1 MINLNNTAF
10 IFPGQGSQRVGMGI
24 DLAKVFPQAREIY
37 AQADEIL
44 GFSLSALCWD
54 GPEATLND
62 TINTQP
68 ALFVHSIASLTVLQ
82 AHVLGQKPL
91 GIAGHSMG
99 EISALTAGDSIS
111 FADGLRLARTRGELM
126 KQAGER
132 SPGGMVAVLGLAI
145 PDLEQICTIAS
156 TGNDI
161 VQVANDNCPGQ
172 VVISGTNEAL
182 DRVIPLLQAAGA
194 RRVIRLAV
202 SIAAHSP
209 LMSHAQEDFTN
220 TINDLAIH
228 NPTRPII
235 GNVTAQVMQDEKD
248 IRQDLQDQLTHRVRW
263 TETILNFKALGVT
276 QYIEIGNG
284 TVLCGLVNRIDP
296 TATTFSM
303 GTPQDL
309 EKLISNL

>member
-1 MINLNNTAF
+1 MIKLNKTAF
-10 IFPGQGSQRVGMGI
+10 IFPGQGSQRVGMGV
-24 DLAKVFPQAREIY
+24 DLAKTFPQARDIY
-37 AQADEIL
+37 IQADEIL
-44 GFSLSALCWD
+44 GFSISALCRD
-54 GPEATLND
+54 GPDAMLND

-68 ALFVHSIASLTVLQ
+68 ALFTHSIASLAVLQ
-82 AHVLGQKPL
+82 AHIQDKNPL

-99 EISALTAGDSIS
+99 ELCALTAVGSLS
-111 FADGLRLARTRGELM
+111 FADGLRLARARGKLM
-126 KQAGER
+126 KQAGEI
-132 SPGGMVAVLGLAI
+132 SPGGMAAVLGLAI

-156 TGNDI
+156 IGNEI

-182 DRVIPLLQAAGA
+182 DRAIPLLQAAGA

-209 LMSHAQEDFTN
+209 LMSHAQEGFTKA
-220 TINDLAIH
+220 IDDLTIH
-228 NPTRPII
+228 NPTNPII
-235 GNVTAQVMQDEKD
+235 GNVTAQVMRDAKD

-263 TETILNFKALGVT
+263 TETILNLKSLGVT

-309 EKLISNL
+309 EKLISSL